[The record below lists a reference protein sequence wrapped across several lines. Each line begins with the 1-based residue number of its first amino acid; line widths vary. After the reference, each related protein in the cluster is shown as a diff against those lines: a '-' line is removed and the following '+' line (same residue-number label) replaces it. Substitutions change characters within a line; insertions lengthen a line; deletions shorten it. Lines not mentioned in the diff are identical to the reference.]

1 MSNANLDGNT
11 AALRAKEREEV
22 YQQYAWDGFIEKIT
36 HGLDWETAE
45 RALLRLHADL
55 YLAQEESGYDHD
67 ALDLVGEIRNV
78 LFKIREYAD
87 AARAG
92 RND

>member
-22 YQQYAWDGFIEKIT
+22 YQQYAWDGFIDKIT

-55 YLAQEESGYDHD
+55 YLAQEESGYEFDT
-67 ALDLVGEIRNV
+67 LDLVGEIRNV
-78 LFKIREYAD
+78 LIQIREYAD
-87 AARAG
+87 AAREMK
-92 RND
+92 NE